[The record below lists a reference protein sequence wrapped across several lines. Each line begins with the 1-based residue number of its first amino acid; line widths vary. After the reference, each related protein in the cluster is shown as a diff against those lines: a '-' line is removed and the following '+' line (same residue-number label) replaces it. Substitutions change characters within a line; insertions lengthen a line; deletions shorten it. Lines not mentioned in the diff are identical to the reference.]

1 MKKISVT
8 SISKGRQSMG
18 NILSKYEVHKIALK
32 QRGGSTLGGRK
43 VWFDRDV
50 PA

>member
-1 MKKISVT
+1 
-8 SISKGRQSMG
+8 MG

-43 VWFDRDV
+43 YGLTGMYS
-50 PA
+50 A